1 MQYILPKL
9 LEKCTSMK
17 KPTLTTKL
25 KSLFDPYLWTGSDLL
40 TILVLFQF
48 DRGVGQA
55 HLKGCIPPLGRQPQA
70 FEQTLKIDRKER
82 PSKTFSAIHRIK
94 FSGNDVH
101 SVRTR
106 PNSLSIIFLFYI
118 YYLFSLLTFVV

>member
-1 MQYILPKL
+1 
-9 LEKCTSMK
+9 MK

-82 PSKTFSAIHRIK
+82 PSKRHFQLFTES
-94 FSGNDVH
+94 S
-101 SVRTR
+101 
-106 PNSLSIIFLFYI
+106 FLGMMCI
-118 YYLFSLLTFVV
+118 Q